1 MWGAIAKGI
10 GRAIVGEV
18 AVALALN
25 TSAFDK
31 DVSKNVKS
39 TEKAYNNA
47 FNGIGNAG
55 SAMFSKLGKLA
66 VAFGGAAALV
76 KFSKTALQLGSD
88 LQEVQNVVDVTFGSM
103 SESVNEYAQSA
114 ITTAGLSETVAKKYM
129 GTFGA
134 MNNQFGFTTEQ
145 SYEMSKAIT
154 QLTGDVASFYNL
166 SSDEAYTKLKSIWTG
181 ETETLKEIGVVMTQN
196 ALDQYA
202 LANGYGKTTAKMTE
216 QEKVALRYSFVQD
229 KLRLASGDFVRTQDS
244 WANSTRV
251 LTLRWQQFMAPVG
264 QGLINVLTPLVRML
278 NVLMEKL
285 QSFANAFRNFTS
297 SLFGDANSGSGVGS
311 TVTNISDG
319 LSGIGS
325 SASDSADK
333 VSKASKEMKKS
344 LAGVD
349 ELNVINNSK
358 DTGTGGGSSGI
369 GSSGITDV
377 GSFDVSSE
385 VNSTGGALSKLA
397 EKIKELMKPLQ
408 EIDFTNLKNGL
419 DKVKIALEP
428 ITKKLGEGLEWLWY
442 NILVPIGKWTIEDAV
457 PSFLNAIAGALDFLN
472 GVMDY
477 AKPYLQ
483 FLWEEFLQPIAKW
496 TGGVIVKVLDG
507 IGDGL
512 SKVGKWLSDNA
523 PAIGDVRKELEP
535 FSDALGEAGKF
546 LSNIINLKWDW
557 FTTKLEILWNYAL
570 MPLWEY
576 LLKPLFTQF
585 WGKLSGLASII
596 GGIFEAFNK
605 LMEGDWKGAGES
617 IVSGI
622 EEGLKKMWD
631 TSIIKKWFYDPIVGG
646 FKKLFGINSPSTVFK
661 ELGGF
666 LLAGLTEGLGN
677 LYELAKGKFND
688 IIDGFSGIYEKGKEI
703 GINIKNGITT
713 GLGNVKSWASG
724 KLTDIKNGFANAKA
738 TLTSVGQNIKNG
750 ISTGVG
756 NLKSWAS
763 GKLTDIKNGF
773 SDAWSKG
780 KSIGSDLW
788 SGLKSS
794 FTSKKLNLNVTYDTN
809 VGATKKAI
817 YKALGLSGWPKL
829 SFLAQGGWVAANNP
843 QLAVV
848 GDNKREG
855 EIIAPESKIRE
866 QVKQAISEMGGAG
879 KQELSLTLYVKYE
892 DGKTIIKKVNQA
904 QIDAGEVLLIT

>member
-1 MWGAIAKGI
+1 MWGAVARGI
-10 GRAIVGEV
+10 GGAIVGEV
-18 AVALALN
+18 AVALALKTGSFEN
-25 TSAFDK
+25 GIKDSVKMAEKEYNKAF
-31 DVSKNVKS
+31 S
-39 TEKAYNNA
+39 
-47 FNGIGNAG
+47 GIGNAG
-55 SAMFSKLGKLA
+55 TAMFSKLGKVA
-66 VAFGGAAALV
+66 AAFGGVAAIV
-76 KFSKTALQLGSD
+76 KFGKTALQLGSD

-103 SESVNEYAQSA
+103 SESVNEYAQNA

-251 LTLRWQQFMAPVG
+251 LTLRWQQFMATVG
-264 QGLINVLTPLVRML
+264 QGLINVLTPLVKML
-278 NVLMEKL
+278 NVLMGKL
-285 QSFANAFRNFTS
+285 QSFANAFRNFTA
-297 SLFGDANSGSGVGS
+297 SLFGDANSGGGVGS

-325 SASDSADK
+325 SASDSAK
-333 VSKASKEMKKS
+333 QVSDASKEMKKS

-358 DTGTGGGSSGI
+358 DTGTGSGLSGVGSA
-369 GSSGITDV
+369 GITDI
-377 GSFDVSSE
+377 GSLDVSSD
-385 VNSTGGALSKLA
+385 VNSSGGAISKLA
-397 EKIKELMKPLQ
+397 DKIKELVKPLQ

-419 DKVKIALEP
+419 DKVKTALQP

-442 NILVPIGKWTIEDAV
+442 NILVPVATWTIEDAV
-457 PSFLNAIAGALDFLN
+457 PAFLNAIAGALDFFN

-483 FLWEEFLQPIAKW
+483 YLWEEFLQPIAKW
-496 TGGVIVKVLDG
+496 TGGIIVDTLTW
-507 IGDGL
+507 IGDKL
-512 SKVGKWLSDNA
+512 SIIGKWLSDNA
-523 PAIGDVRKELEP
+523 PEIETVRKELEP
-535 FSDALGEAGKF
+535 FSHALGEAGKF
-546 LSNIINLKWDW
+546 LGKIFELKWDW
-557 FTTKLEILWNYAL
+557 FTMKLEFAWNYIL
-570 MPLWEY
+570 KPLWDY
-576 LLKPLFTQF
+576 LLKPIFTQY
-585 WGKLSGLASII
+585 WGKISGLASII

-617 IVSGI
+617 IVNGI

-631 TSIIKKWFYDPIVGG
+631 TSLIKKWFYDPIVGG

-666 LLAGLTEGLGN
+666 LLAGLEQGLGN
-677 LYELAKGKFND
+677 LKTWAMNKFND
-688 IIDGFSGIYEKGKEI
+688 IKLGFSNAATALVNTGQ
-703 GINIKNGITT
+703 NLKNGLTT
-713 GLGNVKSWASG
+713 GIGNLKTWASG
-724 KLTDIKNGFANAKA
+724 KLTDIKNGFA
-738 TLTSVGQNIKNG
+738 
-750 ISTGVG
+750 
-756 NLKSWAS
+756 
-763 GKLTDIKNGF
+763 
-773 SDAWSKG
+773 DAWTKG
-780 KSIGSDLW
+780 SEVGSNLW

-794 FTSKKLNLNVTYDTN
+794 FSAKKLGLKVEYDTN
-809 VGATKKAI
+809 VGTTKTAI

-843 QLAVV
+843 QLAVI

-855 EIIAPESKIRE
+855 EIVAPESKIRE